1 MTTDTTTK
9 TTGET
14 RQLASYLAGLRFEDI
29 PEAVVA
35 RTEELFL
42 DWISSA
48 LLTISKGIDGADDD
62 TTAGCRRP

>member
-29 PEAVVA
+29 PEEVVA

-48 LLTISKGIDGADDD
+48 L
-62 TTAGCRRP
+62 AGRNLSLIHI